1 MAKVL
6 VTGATGFIAAHT
18 ILALLDK
25 GHEVRGTARSAAKAA
40 SLNEA
45 LSTYSGKPVSLDIFP
60 ADLMNDEGWAE
71 AVAGCDY
78 VQHLA
83 SPLPAKLPRNDDDLI
98 IPAREGAL
106 RALKFAKAAGVKRVV
121 MTSSMASVAY
131 GWREGTRP
139 DPLTEEHWTN
149 PDYRPDNTGYT
160 RSKVIAERA
169 AWDYMAGEGAGM
181 ELACIN
187 PVLVLG
193 PLTSPGFSASVE
205 AVTQVMRGKMP
216 ATPKVGFQLVDV
228 RDVADAHVSAMTVP
242 EAAGERFIV
251 GTEFLWYREVVDIL
265 REAFPAYAKKLP
277 KGELPDFLVK
287 GMSLVNPVLKQII
300 PELGKRR
307 FASNEK
313 ARRVLDWNP
322 RSAREA
328 ILASAETLI
337 QHGKV

>member
-1 MAKVL
+1 
-6 VTGATGFIAAHT
+6 
-18 ILALLDK
+18 
-25 GHEVRGTARSAAKAA
+25 
-40 SLNEA
+40 
-45 LSTYSGKPVSLDIFP
+45 
-60 ADLMNDEGWAE
+60 
-71 AVAGCDY
+71 
-78 VQHLA
+78 
-83 SPLPAKLPRNDDDLI
+83 
-98 IPAREGAL
+98 
-106 RALKFAKAAGVKRVV
+106 

-131 GWREGTRP
+131 GWRDGTRP

-307 FASNEK
+307 FATNEK
-313 ARRVLDWNP
+313 ARARAGLEPSLSQRGDPCQRRNADPARQDLKHFRQRLLPGAYALRPRRLGAQHRNSRERNNSKHESRSDQSLPAKIENP
-322 RSAREA
+322 HQPRGNRMRLGVIWRCKQLSREDC
-328 ILASAETLI
+328 I
-337 QHGKV
+337 